1 MRTHLVHLVQCCQ
14 NSREM
19 ANIFSPQVKV
29 QFKNPGANNDCE
41 VARGGENDSWY
52 HLKCKISGDNAKE
65 KLDKELK
72 IVIREQSASSATI
85 EVRFD

>member
-1 MRTHLVHLVQCCQ
+1 M
-14 NSREM
+14 
-19 ANIFSPQVKV
+19 
-29 QFKNPGANNDCE
+29 QFKNFGSDNDCE

-52 HLKCKISGDNAKE
+52 HLKCKITGEKE

-85 EVRFD
+85 EVFYWLQSVFYMKLHISHYLLLNIILIL